1 MSFKRKDIEALGID
15 ADKVQILIDWHTET
29 VKALQAQISDL
40 EGKSGESAKVQAE
53 LDKVK
58 AELKAA
64 NDKIEAA
71 EKDDYKGKYE
81 SEKAAHDKLK
91 EDITNR
97 ETKAKKSDAFKAYLK
112 EKGYSDT
119 GINKIT
125 KYGGYVD
132 SIELDD
138 KGSIK
143 DVDKLLT
150 SIESE
155 WSEYKPTEGV
165 QHHTPPKASTPKGEP
180 ATETEALMKRF
191 AAKYNEERFGVESNS
206 KED

>member
-1 MSFKRKDIEALGID
+1 MSFRRKDVEALGID
-15 ADKVQILIDWHTET
+15 PDKVDILVSWHTET
-29 VKALQAQISDL
+29 IKALQTQISEL
-40 EGKSGESAKVQAE
+40 EDKSGKSDEVQKE
-53 LDKVK
+53 LEKVK
-58 AELKAA
+58 ADLKAA

-91 EDITNR
+91 EEITTK
-97 ETKAKKSDAFKAYLK
+97 ETVTKKTDAFKAYLK
-112 EKGYSDT
+112 EQGYSDT

-132 SIELDD
+132 GIELDD

-143 DVDKLLT
+143 DVDKLIS

-155 WSEYKPTEGV
+155 WSEYKPTSGV
-165 QHHTPPKASTPKGEP
+165 EHHTPPKARNPKGDDED
-180 ATETEALMKRF
+180 TETADLMKSF
-191 AAKYNEERFGVESNS
+191 AAKYKEEMYGVES
-206 KED
+206 KEEG

>member
-1 MSFKRKDIEALGID
+1 MSFKRKDVEALGID
-15 ADKVQILIDWHTET
+15 ADKVDILVSWHTET

-40 EGKSGESAKVQAE
+40 EDKSSKSDEVQKE

-91 EDITNR
+91 EEITTK
-97 ETKAKKSDAFKAYLK
+97 ETVAKKTDAFKAYLK

-125 KYGGYVD
+125 KFGGYVD
-132 SIELDD
+132 GIELDD

-143 DVDKLLT
+143 DVDKLIS

-155 WSEYKPTEGV
+155 WSEYKPSEGV
-165 QHHTPPKASTPKGEP
+165 DRHTPPKAKNPKDGDNDN
-180 ATETEALMKRF
+180 ETADLMKSF
-191 AAKYNEERFGVESNS
+191 AAKYKEEMYGIE